1 MTYYVYGTYIEKV
14 RYKFK
19 TKKEAELFEKHA
31 KTKCPTSFDWFFNDD
46 DDLKDNIETND
57 DQSLGLFDFYN
68 TSRNVAK
75 ENFHISKPIKSTS
88 LWNRLQHYLFFFIGL
103 NKIDHWHNYGKKK
116 IWSDSV
122 PFRKNYDTLG
132 D

>member
-1 MTYYVYGTYIEKV
+1 MTYYIYGTYIEKV

-31 KTKCPTSFDWFFNDD
+31 KTKCPTSFDWTFYDD
-46 DDLKDNIETND
+46 NNLREEVGTDENEC
-57 DQSLGLFDFYN
+57 LGLFDHYN
-68 TSRNVAK
+68 QSQNVAK